1 MEARICKKESNFL
14 VVIANDDNQ
23 IVSILKPVGLGFTP
37 VQTVIDFTG
46 WVVIQTRPV
55 KNHSGEVNKKTP
67 PYWFLSKDRAVN
79 AFTGSVLLN
88 AKCVQKIF
96 KEESFEDKKPQQ
108 AIETKEAVKPKR
120 VKKAKPSA

>member
-79 AFTGSVLLN
+79 AVTGSVLLN
-88 AKCVQKIF
+88 QKCVQKIF
-96 KEESFEDKKPQQ
+96 KDEPTEAVQPQQ
-108 AIETKEAVKPKR
+108 AVETPTAAKPKR
-120 VKKAKPSA
+120 TKKAKPSA